1 MVGALHLKVLRML
14 KRTVDTGRPLFAH
27 ASPTQTV
34 APATVAA
41 IDAIAILPPTPTLT
55 LPTTDA
61 RSNGSEAAQ
70 INTQYPNQQQRPL
83 NVKVQEAVASLTDA
97 RQAAVQA
104 EFLRQAQRQ
113 MAIAS
118 QPMSSQAQLDSLV
131 AASSGAQ
138 YPGYLHHEA
147 SLSTSTGENMASA
160 TGEESSMLNLTV
172 RAPSNGGAANGE
184 TYSGHEPPTTKA
196 QASLSSMFPAS
207 VGEAVPTTETLGSVT
222 RNGDVRSSKVGS
234 TPKTGKSKSMLAR
247 LRAEEAGVE
256 NDGSVDRD
264 HSGAVEN
271 ASSDRG
277 VDKREGY
284 ASEQPQDQRWV

>member
-1 MVGALHLKVLRML
+1 
-14 KRTVDTGRPLFAH
+14 
-27 ASPTQTV
+27 
-34 APATVAA
+34 
-41 IDAIAILPPTPTLT
+41 
-55 LPTTDA
+55 
-61 RSNGSEAAQ
+61 
-70 INTQYPNQQQRPL
+70 
-83 NVKVQEAVASLTDA
+83 
-97 RQAAVQA
+97 
-104 EFLRQAQRQ
+104 
-113 MAIAS
+113 
-118 QPMSSQAQLDSLV
+118 
-131 AASSGAQ
+131 
-138 YPGYLHHEA
+138 
-147 SLSTSTGENMASA
+147 
-160 TGEESSMLNLTV
+160 MLNLTV

-247 LRAEEAGVE
+247 LRAEEAGVK

-284 ASEQPQDQRWV
+284 ASEQRQDQRWV